1 MRKKTLGL
9 FAAAALPRGVEGR
22 TFRRGR
28 EIYTK
33 RSDKISERM
42 GFYAFDMQHL
52 LPGQKDEALA
62 RWREA
67 FQIFR
72 KKNFGQIRRSVAI
85 FCVFC
90 HINQTSIFFVFCLQ
104 HLFSMMFGK
113 LVAIFDVTPKFRI
126 RNTNFPD
133 RCVKNNTDANLE
145 GFRERSPTFC
155 CRPSF
160 LDQARPKTP
169 GLRKGVRVRYAP

>member
-1 MRKKTLGL
+1 
-9 FAAAALPRGVEGR
+9 
-22 TFRRGR
+22 
-28 EIYTK
+28 
-33 RSDKISERM
+33 
-42 GFYAFDMQHL
+42 
-52 LPGQKDEALA
+52 
-62 RWREA
+62 
-67 FQIFR
+67 
-72 KKNFGQIRRSVAI
+72 
-85 FCVFC
+85 
-90 HINQTSIFFVFCLQ
+90 
-104 HLFSMMFGK
+104 MMFGK

-169 GLRKGVRVRYAP
+169 GFGLRKVFQRLHNPIFVGYKNLDCH

>member
-1 MRKKTLGL
+1 
-9 FAAAALPRGVEGR
+9 
-22 TFRRGR
+22 
-28 EIYTK
+28 
-33 RSDKISERM
+33 
-42 GFYAFDMQHL
+42 
-52 LPGQKDEALA
+52 
-62 RWREA
+62 
-67 FQIFR
+67 
-72 KKNFGQIRRSVAI
+72 
-85 FCVFC
+85 
-90 HINQTSIFFVFCLQ
+90 
-104 HLFSMMFGK
+104 MMFGK

-169 GLRKGVRVRYAP
+169 GLRKGVRVRYELHLETTRHCNTTTGVGRTQ

>member
-1 MRKKTLGL
+1 
-9 FAAAALPRGVEGR
+9 
-22 TFRRGR
+22 
-28 EIYTK
+28 
-33 RSDKISERM
+33 M

-133 RCVKNNTDANLE
+133 TCVKNNTDANLE

-169 GLRKGVRVRYAP
+169 GLRKGVRVRYELQ